1 MKITAGLGSIDE
13 YVRYV
18 EAGADEFFCGYV
30 PYEWNRKYGTI
41 LPLNRREVLGVN
53 VQIGAESEL
62 RILAALVRKYV
73 IFDVAIGELLIL
85 KVTLPSVT
93 YSFVL
98 LLTTVAVNCTFVLYV
113 VILLVTDILVGIVPF
128 NDLFVLD
135 KSCAVF
141 MDFCVT
147 SFCVVEC
154 VTSFVFA

>member
-1 MKITAGLGSIDE
+1 MYFFGVKLIGL
-13 YVRYV
+13 YVQCAFPV
-18 EAGADEFFCGYV
+18 
-30 PYEWNRKYGTI
+30 
-41 LPLNRREVLGVN
+41 
-53 VQIGAESEL
+53 
-62 RILAALVRKYV
+62 V

-147 SFCVVEC
+147 SFCVVEG

>member
-1 MKITAGLGSIDE
+1 MLLFFLVT
-13 YVRYV
+13 VNV
-18 EAGADEFFCGYV
+18 PVADEFLNTWVPEYIAVIVYFFGVKLIGLYV
-30 PYEWNRKYGTI
+30 QCAF
-41 LPLNRREVLGVN
+41 PL
-53 VQIGAESEL
+53 
-62 RILAALVRKYV
+62 V

-141 MDFCVT
+141 MDFCVI

>member
-1 MKITAGLGSIDE
+1 MLLFFLVT
-13 YVRYV
+13 VNV
-18 EAGADEFFCGYV
+18 PVADEFLNTWVPEYIAVIVYFFGVKLIGLYV
-30 PYEWNRKYGTI
+30 QCAF
-41 LPLNRREVLGVN
+41 PL
-53 VQIGAESEL
+53 
-62 RILAALVRKYV
+62 V
-73 IFDVAIGELLIL
+73 IFDVANDELLIL

>member
-1 MKITAGLGSIDE
+1 MLLFFLVT
-13 YVRYV
+13 VNV
-18 EAGADEFFCGYV
+18 PVADEFLNTWVPEYIAVIVYFFGVKLIGLYV
-30 PYEWNRKYGTI
+30 QCAF
-41 LPLNRREVLGVN
+41 PL
-53 VQIGAESEL
+53 
-62 RILAALVRKYV
+62 V
-73 IFDVAIGELLIL
+73 IFDVANGELLIL

>member
-1 MKITAGLGSIDE
+1 MLLFFLVT
-13 YVRYV
+13 VNV
-18 EAGADEFFCGYV
+18 PVADEFLNTWVPEYIAVIVYFFGVKLIGLYV
-30 PYEWNRKYGTI
+30 QCAF
-41 LPLNRREVLGVN
+41 PL
-53 VQIGAESEL
+53 
-62 RILAALVRKYV
+62 V

-98 LLTTVAVNCTFVLYV
+98 LLTTVAVNCTFVFYV

-128 NDLFVLD
+128 NDLFVLY

>member
-1 MKITAGLGSIDE
+1 MLLFFLVT
-13 YVRYV
+13 VNV
-18 EAGADEFFCGYV
+18 PVADEFLNTWVPEYIAVIVYFFGVKLIGLYV
-30 PYEWNRKYGTI
+30 QCAF
-41 LPLNRREVLGVN
+41 PL
-53 VQIGAESEL
+53 
-62 RILAALVRKYV
+62 V

-147 SFCVVEC
+147 SFCVVEG

>member
-1 MKITAGLGSIDE
+1 MLLFFLVT
-13 YVRYV
+13 VNV
-18 EAGADEFFCGYV
+18 PVADEFLNTWFPEYIAVIVYFFGVKLIGLYV
-30 PYEWNRKYGTI
+30 QCAF
-41 LPLNRREVLGVN
+41 PL
-53 VQIGAESEL
+53 
-62 RILAALVRKYV
+62 V

-135 KSCAVF
+135 TSCAVF